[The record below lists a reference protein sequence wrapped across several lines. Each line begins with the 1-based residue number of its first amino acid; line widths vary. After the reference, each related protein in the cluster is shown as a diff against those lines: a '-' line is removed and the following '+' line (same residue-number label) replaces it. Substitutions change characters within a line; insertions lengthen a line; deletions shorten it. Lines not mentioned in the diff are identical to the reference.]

1 MGLGRTPLIGLLW
14 AAFFASWPAFA
25 ADEPNEQVTTQPLP
39 PATAQRVYLA
49 DFAISHVMDGRLN
62 VIDGTS
68 LKLLGMIATGFA
80 GLPALAPD
88 RSELYV
94 ATTYYTRLNH
104 GERVDV
110 VDIYD
115 LATLERKG
123 EVAIPPKHA
132 MALPYHGVARTSADG
147 RLLFVQNATPAQS
160 VSVVDVKARK
170 FVAEIQTPGC
180 WMVLPSQSYAARFS
194 ALCGDGTF
202 LTVTLNDDG
211 TLQSMKRSEAFFDAV
226 DDALFPHAENIGDRY
241 FLVSF
246 KGLLH
251 VVNVGGE
258 VAKAEPPW
266 SLVTPAE
273 QRQGW
278 RPGGFQPLSVHEQ
291 SGRLYVA
298 MHPKGVEGSHKN
310 PAQEIWA
317 FDLASKK
324 RVGRA
329 PGSNAIAIAASRDE
343 RPKLYAIDGLKM
355 ALVVYDTA
363 PRLVARRRMEGVA
376 EAGTLLEMH

>member
-1 MGLGRTPLIGLLW
+1 MGRTPLIGLLW

-62 VIDGTS
+62 VIDGTG

-273 QRQGW
+273 ERQGW

-376 EAGTLLEMH
+376 EVGTLLEMH